1 MSNVAVYEPP
11 PITSE
16 IDMTV
21 AEKKTARKSVAG
33 SAIGNAIE
41 WFDYGIYGYLLVYI
55 SDLFFTF
62 DDGNAALAR
71 VMALGTFAVSF
82 LVRPLGGFI
91 FGPLGDR
98 FGRQK
103 VLVLTIILISGST
116 ACIGLLP
123 TYGSIGFMAPV
134 LLIALRAIQGFSAGG
149 EYAGAA
155 VFMAEHAPDN
165 RRGIYGCFLEFGTLV
180 GFSGAA
186 ILCTSLTLVVGED
199 GMTAGWWRLPFLL
212 TALMGVLALWMR
224 RHLHDPEAFTE
235 DVEEAVEHPS
245 ALKALGNLLKS
256 YPTQILKLIG
266 FVTLLNVAF
275 YLVLTYMPSYL
286 SATLGHSTAQANF
299 SLVLIQLV
307 MIAVIVP
314 FGALSDKIG
323 RRPLLI
329 TASIGFIVL
338 SVPAMMLI
346 QLGTFWSQL
355 LGIGILGLFLVMLI
369 STISATLPA
378 LFPTRVRY
386 SGFAIGY
393 NISTALF
400 GGTAGMFNEMLINK
414 TGNVLMPGWYLAIAG
429 VIGLISVLTFRETAG
444 RSLRG
449 NVVPGSD
456 DDLRIA
462 RGEELIG
469 TKTGSVPTVGA
480 GTSTNTTIGK
490 DGSS

>member
-1 MSNVAVYEPP
+1 MSQSPVYEPP

-21 AEKKTARKSVAG
+21 DEKKTARKSVAG

-62 DDGNAALAR
+62 DDDGGALAR

-91 FGPLGDR
+91 FGPLGDK

-103 VLVLTIILISGST
+103 VLVLTIALISTST

-123 TYGSIGFMAPV
+123 TYNTVGFLAPIA
-134 LLIALRAIQGFSAGG
+134 LILLRAIQGFSAGG

-180 GFSGAA
+180 GYSGAA
-186 ILCTSLTLVVGED
+186 ILCTVLTLIVGED
-199 GMTAGWWRLPFLL
+199 GMMAGWWRLPFVL
-212 TALMGVLALWMR
+212 TILMGILALWMR
-224 RHLHDPEAFTE
+224 RHLHDPETFTE
-235 DVEEAVEHPS
+235 DVEEEVDQPS
-245 ALKALGNLLKS
+245 ALRALGNLLKT
-256 YPTQILKLIG
+256 YPLQVLKLIG
-266 FVTLLNVAF
+266 FVTLLNIAF

-286 SATLGHSTAQANF
+286 SATLGHSTAQSNF
-299 SLVLIQLV
+299 SLVIIQLV

-323 RRPLLI
+323 RRPILI
-329 TASIGFIVL
+329 VASAGFVLL

-346 QLGTFWSQL
+346 QVDSFVTQL

-378 LFPTRVRY
+378 LFPTKVRY
-386 SGFAIGY
+386 SGFAVGY
-393 NISTALF
+393 NISTAIF
-400 GGTAGMFNEMLINK
+400 GGTAGMVNELLINK
-414 TGNVLMPGWYLAIAG
+414 TGNPLVPGWYLAAAG
-429 VIGLISVLTFRETAG
+429 VVGLIAVLTFRETAG

-449 NVVPGSD
+449 NVVPGAD
-456 DDLRIA
+456 DDLRMA

-469 TKTGSVPTVGA
+469 AKTGSTSTVGR
-480 GTSTNTTIGK
+480 TDVSDENSTKG
-490 DGSS
+490 